1 MTQNLTSLDL
11 AEELP
16 QLDAA
21 LDTIDRILKAFVSL
35 DADQMRRLSK
45 LGDKTESFCRQTAA
59 ILDQNRQALPPGFD
73 LDELKRDFAAF
84 DLLRPRL
91 NRIEALAAKC
101 ADTQIAL
108 GSDILSA
115 SYDGYA
121 LLKVFGKADN
131 VAPLRDSLRSGIRR
145 KTVTPG
151 KASAS

>member
-91 NRIEALAAKC
+91 NRIEALADVA
-101 ADTQIAL
+101 ASLGIDDPAAIA
-108 GSDILSA
+108 SAVSVSA
-115 SYDGYA
+115 SRAAAARIGWLDT
-121 LLKVFGKADN
+121 DC
-131 VAPLRDSLRSGIRR
+131 
-145 KTVTPG
+145 
-151 KASAS
+151 ASASGCASFV